1 MNFTHDKTIRNKV
14 RGVRMGGDDQNDIP
28 GKSNSSFVIDEALN
42 EFLNYTENQYNR
54 INLFDKRHP
63 VAPLFDVYVSTPT
76 NYTLDVEVENERVK
90 SIYERRT
97 PGIEVS
103 NYQSRS

>member
-54 INLFDKRHP
+54 INLFDKRI
-63 VAPLFDVYVSTPT
+63 L
-76 NYTLDVEVENERVK
+76 
-90 SIYERRT
+90 
-97 PGIEVS
+97 
-103 NYQSRS
+103 